1 MESFFAGHDGKYG
14 RDVHKALASDQL
26 APRYLF
32 EGKVPFLESRPTCYV
47 VMEAVSWRSLES
59 WLKSSDD
66 AFPPGEA
73 IIANLQRVIN
83 VLHKNGLVHGDF
95 RPSNIL
101 VNAKGDVKIIDFDW
115 SAKASEKRCYP
126 KRLNGNIVWPNLP
139 KNFLKEVDDHFF
151 FASIKTRIR
160 ERSRSSR

>member
-1 MESFFAGHDGKYG
+1 MKSYFAGHDDEYG
-14 RDVHKALASDQL
+14 RDVHKALASAQL

-32 EGKVPFLESRPTCYV
+32 EGKVPFLESRPTLYV
-47 VMEAVSWRSLES
+47 VMEAISWRSLES
-59 WLKSSDD
+59 WLKSSGV

-73 IIANLQRVIN
+73 VIANLQRVIN

-101 VNAKGDVKIIDFDW
+101 VNAKGDVKIVDFDW
-115 SAKASEKRCYP
+115 SAKASENRCYP
-126 KRLNGNIVWPNLP
+126 KRLNGNIVWPALP
-139 KNFLKEVDDHFF
+139 GSSLKEVHDHFF